1 MLFYKSGLSV
11 KRIRALGGYRHDHVF
26 LWQYYCRQWLQ
37 EKGIYTNSGVKPYN
51 QPTADKKQERQHKLE
66 KWNNEIDNLEKEATQ
81 YCENIGFHIT

>member
-1 MLFYKSGLSV
+1 MRSLLRHIYEEQQRL
-11 KRIRALGGYRHDHVF
+11 RIQLEEN
-26 LWQYYCRQWLQ
+26 Q